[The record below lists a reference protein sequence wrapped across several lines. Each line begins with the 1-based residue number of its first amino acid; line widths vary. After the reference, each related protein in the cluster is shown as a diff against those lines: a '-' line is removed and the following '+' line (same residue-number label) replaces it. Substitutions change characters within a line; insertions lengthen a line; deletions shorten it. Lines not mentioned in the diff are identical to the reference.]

1 MDHELLVAGWQLA
14 LALITGIVIGAE
26 RQINSREGGKGSKT
40 SVGIRDFSI
49 ISIIAFISSYL
60 YPTAPSVWPIAFAGV
75 MLIGIAVFLFE
86 STHRREHTDRA
97 RAGITTV
104 LALPTVFLIA
114 SLSVFHTQFWLIAT
128 LVFVLMIV
136 LELKD
141 QWHHFAESL
150 ERQEL
155 LDFSVLIAIA
165 LIITP
170 LIPHDAVLKVP
181 LYSLSDHALAFQA
194 VSIASFW
201 KVLLMVSFMSFV
213 AHFITKYIRGRN
225 ALLLATFFGG
235 LVSSLAT
242 IILFM
247 RGLDSEDK
255 VSHAEKKRSLYLAF
269 LSASTGSFFKDMVIL
284 FALVPLAFFQKM
296 LLPMVSVFLL
306 MVGLTLHTYSKT
318 SGVENVRITNRPLPI
333 QFITK
338 FTTVFSIVMILMVFV
353 RYYLGSGWLA
363 LASFTSGMVSS
374 AAALASLGEAFRF
387 NEASELVMGASIL
400 LALAGSIIA
409 KYCTILFRL
418 GAKASSVFLFPIIS
432 AAIVGSIAFYT
443 AFF

>member
-1 MDHELLVAGWQLA
+1 MDHTLLIAGWQLT
-14 LALITGIVIGAE
+14 LALLTGIIIGAE
-26 RQINSREGGKGSKT
+26 RQISSRDGGKNTT
-40 SVGIRDFSI
+40 SIGIRDFAMV
-49 ISIIAFISSYL
+49 SIIAFISSYI
-60 YPTAPSVWPIAFAGV
+60 YPTAPSIWPLAFAGV
-75 MLIGIAVFLFE
+75 MLLGIAVFLFE
-86 STHRREHTDRA
+86 STYRREQTNRA

-104 LALPTVFLIA
+104 LAMPTVFLIA
-114 SLSVFHTQFWLIAT
+114 SLSVFNIQFWLIAT

-141 QWHHFAESL
+141 KWHHFAETL

-155 LDFSVLIAIA
+155 FDFSVLIAIA

-181 LYSLSDHALAFQA
+181 LYAFNEHAIAFQA

-213 AHFITKYIRGRN
+213 AHFITKYIHGRN

-247 RGLDSEDK
+247 RGLESESTVPSTD
-255 VSHAEKKRSLYLAF
+255 KKRSLYLAF
-269 LSASTGSFFKDMVIL
+269 LSASTGSFFKDLVIL

-296 LLPMVSVFLL
+296 LLPMVSIFLL

-318 SGVENVRITNRPLPI
+318 QGVESVRITNRPLPI

-338 FTTVFSIVMILMVFV
+338 FTTVFSVVMVLMVFV
-353 RYYLGSGWLA
+353 RYYLGSGLHA
-363 LASFTSGMVSS
+363 LASFVSGMVSS
-374 AAALASLGEAFRF
+374 AAALASLGEAFHF
-387 NEASELVMGASIL
+387 GEVSELVMGASIL

-409 KYCTILFRL
+409 KYSVILFRL
-418 GAKASSVFLFPIIS
+418 GAKVSSIFLFPIGGV
-432 AAIVGSIAFYT
+432 AVVGTIAFYT